1 MSSKMKRGEL
11 SLSFSFILAIIIIAV
26 VIAVGFY
33 MVTYFLGLK
42 NCTELGLFKRDL
54 QTRINDAWNSE
65 ETVDQF
71 TATVPNGVTKVCFG
85 NLSLGTS
92 MPEYNELSRFDE
104 PGANLFYYPIPSG
117 NCDITYGSLQ
127 HVRFNGFKCVNV
139 QKGKATIGIVKGS
152 FDSTVLLCDPRASNC
167 DLSSSAAPS
176 GSSLSDPSSGGTSA
190 PLITVS
196 ASWCETAERDNL
208 CDGLDVA
215 AQRNDYKTACCE
227 QHGRCC
233 T

>member
-1 MSSKMKRGEL
+1 MKRGEL

-54 QTRINDAWNSE
+54 QTKINDAWNSE

-71 TATVPNGVTKVCFG
+71 TATVPSGVTKICFG
-85 NLSLGTS
+85 NLSLGQNL
-92 MPEYNELSRFDE
+92 PEYDELSRFDE

-117 NCDITYGSLQ
+117 NCDITYGELE
-127 HVRFNGFKCVNV
+127 HVRFSGFKCVHV
-139 QKGKATIGIVKGS
+139 QRGKATIGIVKGS

-167 DLSSSAAPS
+167 DLSSSTT
-176 GSSLSDPSSGGTSA
+176 SSGTSLGGSTTETTTQ

-196 ASWCETAERDNL
+196 ASWCETAERDSL
-208 CDGLDVA
+208 CEGLDVA

-233 T
+233 S